1 MILPFPYPRWYTE
14 KRLAEVRRTTARA
27 PAGHP
32 YYGHF
37 MPEEDLLKWY
47 EQREAAKEVAALQD
61 LIEQA
66 ATRRAALEGEYG
78 LRRQKLAGEQ
88 AVKVADIGRVGT
100 VEAARIGA
108 RATAEAARQSALG
121 QIGAERA
128 RGQWQRELMQRLLA
142 EEQPPETG
150 RSPRERIQKI
160 VDKYRQMEGVNEWFP
175 PTCPLGTVW
184 DEEAGICVPEG
195 GLP

>member
-1 MILPFPYPRWYTE
+1 MILPFPYPIKRKE
-14 KRLAEVRRTTARA
+14 KRTTWA

-37 MPEEDLLKWY
+37 VPEEDLLKWY

-66 ATRRAALEGEYG
+66 ATRRTALEGEYG
-78 LRRQKLAGEQ
+78 LRRQRLVGEQ
-88 AVKVADIGRVGT
+88 AVKVADIGRRGT

-108 RATAEAARQSALG
+108 RATVGAARQSAIG
-121 QIGAERA
+121 QVGAEKQ
-128 RGQWQRELMQRLLA
+128 RGQWQRELLQNLLSGEQPSAA
-142 EEQPPETG
+142 EE
-150 RSPRERIQKI
+150 RSPRERIRKI
-160 VDKYRQMEGVNEWFP
+160 VDKYLQSGDANDWLP

-184 DEEAGICVPEG
+184 DEEMGMCVPEG
-195 GLP
+195 GTP

>member
-47 EQREAAKEVAALQD
+47 EQRKAAEEAAALQD
-61 LIEQA
+61 LVEQA

-78 LRRQKLAGEQ
+78 LRTQRLAGEQ
-88 AVKVADIGRVGT
+88 TVKVADIGRMGT

-108 RATAEAARQSALG
+108 EATTRAARQSALG

-142 EEQPPETG
+142 EERSPETG
-150 RSPRERIQKI
+150 RSPRERIRKI
-160 VDKYRQMEGVNEWFP
+160 ADKYRQMEGINEWFP

-184 DEEAGICVPEG
+184 DEDSQQCVPEG
-195 GLP
+195 MLP

>member
-1 MILPFPYPRWYTE
+1 MILPFPYPKWYTE

-47 EQREAAKEVAALQD
+47 EQREAAKEVAMLQD

-78 LRRQKLAGEQ
+78 LRTQKLAGEQ
-88 AVKVADIGRVGT
+88 ATKVADIGRMGT

-108 RATAEAARQSALG
+108 RATVGAAKQSALG

-142 EEQPPETG
+142 EERPSETG

-160 VDKYRQMEGVNEWFP
+160 VDKYRQMENVGDWLP
-175 PTCPLGTVW
+175 PTCPAGTVW
-184 DEEAGICVPEG
+184 DDEYGMCVPEG

>member
-1 MILPFPYPRWYTE
+1 MILPFPYPRWYVE
-14 KRLAEVRRTTARA
+14 KRIAEERRTARA
-27 PAGHP
+27 PVGHP
-32 YYGHF
+32 RSGHF
-37 MPEEDLLKWY
+37 VSEEDLMKWY

-78 LRRQKLAGEQ
+78 LRRQRLIGEQ
-88 AVKVADIGRVGT
+88 AAKVADIGRMGT

-108 RATAEAARQSALG
+108 RATTRAARQSALG
-121 QIGAERA
+121 QIGVERA

-142 EEQPPETG
+142 EERPPETG

-175 PTCPLGTVW
+175 PTCPAGTVW
-184 DEEAGICVPEG
+184 DEEYGMCVPEG

>member
-1 MILPFPYPRWYTE
+1 MILPFPYPMRKE
-14 KRLAEVRRTTARA
+14 ERRVARA
-27 PAGHP
+27 PVGHP
-32 YYGHF
+32 YFGHF

-78 LRRQKLAGEQ
+78 LRTQKLAGEQ
-88 AVKVADIGRVGT
+88 A
-100 VEAARIGA
+100 A
-108 RATAEAARQSALG
+108 RAAEIGKMGALEAERIRAGATVGAARQSALG

-142 EEQPPETG
+142 EERPPETG

-175 PTCPLGTVW
+175 PTCPAGTVW
-184 DEEAGICVPEG
+184 DEEYGMCVPEG
-195 GLP
+195 GVP

>member
-1 MILPFPYPRWYTE
+1 MILPFPYPIRKE
-14 KRLAEVRRTTARA
+14 ERRVARA
-27 PAGHP
+27 PVGHP
-32 YYGHF
+32 YFGHF

-47 EQREAAKEVAALQD
+47 EQREAAKEAAALQD

-78 LRRQKLAGEQ
+78 LRRQRLAGEQ
-88 AVKVADIGRVGT
+88 AVKVADIGRMGT
-100 VEAARIGA
+100 VEAARVGA

-121 QIGAERA
+121 QIGVERA
-128 RGQWQRELMQRLLA
+128 RGQWQRELMQRLLT
-142 EEQPPETG
+142 EERPPATG

-175 PTCPLGTVW
+175 PTCPAGTVW
-184 DEEAGICVPEG
+184 DEEYGMCVPEG
-195 GLP
+195 GAP